1 MPLLRANPNDDQ
13 AVIDAILASMAIKP
27 KGHDFDLRRAEPA
40 VIRFMSHTGG

>member
-1 MPLLRANPNDDQ
+1 MPLLREHPADNQPI
-13 AVIDAILASMAIKP
+13 IDAILASMAIKP